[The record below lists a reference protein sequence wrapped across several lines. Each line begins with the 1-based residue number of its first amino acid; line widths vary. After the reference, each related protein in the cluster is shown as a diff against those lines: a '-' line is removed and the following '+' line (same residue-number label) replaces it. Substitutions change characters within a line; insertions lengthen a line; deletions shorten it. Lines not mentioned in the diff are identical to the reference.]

1 MIGVVACIN
10 PSGNASLE
18 GAVSGCGG
26 VGTGELVIEML
37 VDVWHLTELLYKVAP
52 THLEGRAGMCT
63 PARPQ
68 THRPLLR
75 FHEARQQGLGVL
87 IIVGIVL
94 ALYVCSAL

>member
-1 MIGVVACIN
+1 M
-10 PSGNASLE
+10 
-18 GAVSGCGG
+18 SGCGG
-26 VGTGELVIEML
+26 VDWVWGSGCWGAGNEM
-37 VDVWHLTELLYKVAP
+37 VADVWHLTELLYKVAP
-52 THLEGRAGMCT
+52 THLEGRAGMYT

-94 ALYVCSAL
+94 ALFVCSARV